1 MLFQGKIDMHSPSQ
15 TLEQEL
21 VSNLQ
26 SMLTDQFHVSKDTHV
41 GVIYDDKSPLAQ
53 LITMGYRDALKSHPQ
68 EKQTF
73 LDFNAHTHEELV
85 AKITENFSPGDF
97 VALVQSHSFRV
108 SVYRWRLELFARKLK
123 VAEHMRLS
131 YMPAEQFSTY
141 VRCIK
146 NDSPYFVRAT
156 QKLASLFRQSTHIKV
171 ECMQG
176 SILDIHSAMEEPISN
191 TGEFSE
197 KETNVGGGIPFG
209 EIFSEPKD
217 ISKWEG
223 EVEVFAFP
231 GEDHKM
237 VFTKPF
243 KLKIKQG
250 HVAVEESDIPSAFIP
265 LIQMMQKE
273 NPDGKIPIREFGLGL
288 NHAISR
294 ENPLTEATAWERGAG
309 LHFSLGMKH
318 GVYQKKFA
326 KQKEINQRY
335 HIDIYPDVKR
345 IWIAEELVYDN
356 GTFLV

>member
-1 MLFQGKIDMHSPSQ
+1 MRMKPISKA
-15 TLEQEL
+15 LEQEL

-26 SMLTDQFHVSKDTHV
+26 GMLAGQFRVTKDTHV
-41 GVIYDDKSPLAQ
+41 CVIYDTSSPLAEI
-53 LITMGYRDALKSHPQ
+53 ITQGYRDALVSHPK
-68 EKQTF
+68 EKQSF

-85 AKITENFSPGDF
+85 EKVDRFSPGDF

-131 YMPAEQFSTY
+131 YMPSEQFPTY
-141 VRCIK
+141 IRCIK
-146 NDSPYFVRAT
+146 NDSPYFLRAT
-156 QKLASLFRQSTHIKV
+156 KKLAGLFRKSKHIKV

-176 SILDIHSAMEEPISN
+176 SIAEIHSEMEEPVSN

-197 KETNVGGGIPFG
+197 KEANVGGGIPFG

-237 VFTKPF
+237 VFTPSF
-243 KLKIKQG
+243 KLKIKAG
-250 HVAVEESDIPSAFIP
+250 HVAVEESGIPSAFMP
-265 LIQMMQKE
+265 LIRLMQQE
-273 NPDGKIPIREFGLGL
+273 NADGNIPIREFGLGL
-288 NHAISR
+288 NRAISR

-318 GVYQKKFA
+318 GAYQKKFA
-326 KQKEINQRY
+326 KNKELNQRY

-345 IWIAEELVYDN
+345 IWIAGELVYDN
-356 GTFLV
+356 GKFVV

>member
-1 MLFQGKIDMHSPSQ
+1 MPLSPA
-15 TLEQEL
+15 LEKEL
-21 VSNLQ
+21 SSNLQ
-26 SMLTDQFHVSKDTHV
+26 GMLSGQFHVTHATHV
-41 GVIYDDKSPLAQ
+41 CVIYDTDSPLAK
-53 LITMGYRDALKSHPQ
+53 LITQGYRDALASHPK
-68 EKQTF
+68 EKQSF
-73 LDFNAHTHEELV
+73 LDFNAFTHEQLMEKTS
-85 AKITENFSPGDF
+85 AFSPSDF
-97 VALVQSHSFRV
+97 VALVQSTSFRV
-108 SVYRWRLELFARKLK
+108 SVYRWRLELFALKLK

-131 YMPAEQFSTY
+131 YMPEEQFSTY
-141 VRCIK
+141 IRCIK

-156 QKLASLFRQSTHIKV
+156 QKLAALFKKSKHIKV

-176 SILDIHSAMEEPISN
+176 SVVEINSPMEEPVSN

-197 KETNVGGGIPFG
+197 KESNVGGGIPFG

-243 KLKIKQG
+243 KLKIKAG
-250 HVAVEESDIPSAFIP
+250 HVAVEGSEIPNSFMP
-265 LIQMMQKE
+265 LIKLMQSE
-273 NPDGKIPIREFGLGL
+273 NGNGNIPIREFGLGL
-288 NHAISR
+288 NRAITR
-294 ENPLTEATAWERGAG
+294 TQHLTEATAWERVTG

-318 GVYQKKFA
+318 GVYQKKFN

-345 IWIAEELVYDN
+345 IWIAEQLVFEN
-356 GTFLV
+356 GQFVV